1 MIAGGLLEEVENLIR
16 AGLKEQVEKVNV
28 MGYSELFKYL
38 DGELSLDSSVNLIK
52 QNTRR
57 YAKRQITWFRGMDD
71 IEYIDSVERAEEIM
85 REFLRNRQN

>member
-1 MIAGGLLEEVENLIR
+1 